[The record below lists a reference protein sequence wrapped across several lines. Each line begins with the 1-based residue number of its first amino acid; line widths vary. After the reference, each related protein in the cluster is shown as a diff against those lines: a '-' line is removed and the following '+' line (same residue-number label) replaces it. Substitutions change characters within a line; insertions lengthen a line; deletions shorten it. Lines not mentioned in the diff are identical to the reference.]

1 MPQSQYN
8 KHILVVD
15 DDPRNRKL
23 LEAFLQ
29 ADGYTVRACDSGA
42 SALSAVSEHRPDV
55 ILLDAMMP
63 GMDGFETVRRLR
75 AQPETRAIP
84 VLMVTALDDAASR
97 QRLASAGISD
107 ILTKPIDRWQLKAK
121 LQQLMG
127 AGAAWEGDGHA

>member
-1 MPQSQYN
+1 MPQYD

-29 ADGYTVRACDSGA
+29 ADGYTVRVCDSGA
-42 SALSAVSEHRPDV
+42 SALRAVSEQRPDA

-97 QRLASAGISD
+97 QRLASAGIGD
-107 ILTKPIDRWQLKAK
+107 ILAKPVDRWQLKAK
-121 LQQLMG
+121 LLQIMG
-127 AGAAWEGDGHA
+127 ADAAEEGGGHG

>member
-1 MPQSQYN
+1 MPQN
-8 KHILVVD
+8 DKHILVVD

-29 ADGYTVRACDSGA
+29 ADGYAVRVCDSGA
-42 SALSAVSEHRPDV
+42 KALRAVAEQRPDA

-63 GMDGFETVRRLR
+63 DMDGFETVRRLR

-97 QRLASAGISD
+97 QRLASAGID
-107 ILTKPIDRWQLKAK
+107 GILTKPIDRWQLKAK
-121 LQQLMG
+121 LQQITQARAPG
-127 AGAAWEGDGHA
+127 EEGGHA